1 MGSRECCDGHR
12 RFARDGK
19 PGRLFGAASSRSLGG
34 IAIIVKSL
42 QATSRLQ
49 ERGTG
54 SIASLIDCAQRP
66 AMQ

>member
-1 MGSRECCDGHR
+1 MAIGASHATGN
-12 RFARDGK
+12 
-19 PGRLFGAASSRSLGG
+19 PGGFSAPHQVRSLGG
-34 IAIIVKSL
+34 IAIIFKSL